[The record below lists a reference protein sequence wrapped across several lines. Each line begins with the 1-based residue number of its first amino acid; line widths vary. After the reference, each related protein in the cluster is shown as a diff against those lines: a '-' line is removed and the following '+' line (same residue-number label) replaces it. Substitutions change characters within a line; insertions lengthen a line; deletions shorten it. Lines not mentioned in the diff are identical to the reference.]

1 MSILASDLLFW
12 WLPVAFLFIQCTFLL
27 TLLGLTIYTVI
38 LRIRIDH
45 EEQRDWGTGPEVG
58 EIGGHRPII
67 STARPIMEL
76 ISVQK

>member
-1 MSILASDLLFW
+1 MSNISSDLLFW
-12 WLPVAFLFIQCTFLL
+12 WLPVAFLFFQCTFLL

-67 STARPIMEL
+67 STTRPIMEL
-76 ISVQK
+76 VSAQK